1 MNLNRL
7 SQSKLDRQLES
18 LVINGKLP
26 QAQAVLAPVG
36 YTVEFLEAVEEK
48 LNAWRAGQAQTR
60 DLLLA
65 QKRVTEAGHQARQA
79 TRQRY
84 SQFKHTV
91 RAIFS
96 QDPAIIRLL
105 GLHPPARSNSHG
117 YRHSHNNGNGR
128 SDSQDQAVEPVN
140 GSHVGTVSSAPGQVS
155 QTIAAELNRWRGTW
169 ANALH
174 LEPGAQARLA
184 ARGWPV
190 ERLTE
195 SAAMVE
201 TVANLTSK
209 QQEAMQAY
217 ANQRQATKE
226 IELELR
232 RWFKEGRA
240 LIRVAV
246 QQAEGQSDGE
256 VRRLV
261 GV

>member
-1 MNLNRL
+1 MDLTEL
-7 SQSKLDRQLES
+7 SQPQLDRQLE
-18 LVINGKLP
+18 IFITNGKLP
-26 QAQAVLAPVG
+26 QAQTVLAPAG
-36 YTVEFLEAVEEK
+36 YTVEALAAAEEK

-65 QKRVTEAGHQARQA
+65 QKRATEAEQEARQA
-79 TRQRY
+79 ARERY

-105 GLHPPARSNSHG
+105 GLHPPVRSNGHG
-117 YRHSHNNGNGR
+117 DGNGNGPGE
-128 SDSQDQAVEPVN
+128 DQDHAVEQTN
-140 GSHVGTVSSAPGQVS
+140 GSQLEPVPSAPGRVS

-184 ARGWPV
+184 DKGWPV

-201 TVANLTSK
+201 TVATLISK

-217 ANQRQATKE
+217 NNQRQATKG

-240 LIRVAV
+240 LIRLAV